1 MSRLRLST
9 HLTGA
14 SAAVAQAANQA
25 SSHHWP
31 ADLVEAT
38 TPLRHLATGT
48 SWLATRLR
56 EAADQ
61 IVAGAYPHAAQDAA
75 SHLPGPMAT
84 INDHCRQINAGW
96 ESVAAH
102 HLQTLTTYTS
112 RHTTSRLTAPLDTA
126 ASVITGARTVAGTA
140 TQQRLWPGDW
150 IRATE
155 QLRAIALDLASLT
168 STIGGVLAFGHL
180 SQPAIAERDATR
192 AALRRIRAGYRSL
205 AATWLDTFLHL
216 DAIEVTRAGM
226 PTPNDARPAIG
237 M

>member
-1 MSRLRLST
+1 MSRLRLTT

-14 SAAVAQAANQA
+14 SAAVAEAAHQV
-25 SSHHWP
+25 SSSYWP

-38 TPLRHLATGT
+38 TPLRRIATGT

-61 IVAGAYPHAAQDAA
+61 IVEGTYPPAAQDAA
-75 SHLPGPMAT
+75 SRLPGPMAT

-102 HLQTLTTYTS
+102 HILTLTTYTP
-112 RHTTSRLTAPLDTA
+112 RHPVSALTAPLDA
-126 ASVITGARTVAGTA
+126 AATVFDRARTVAGA
-140 TQQRLWPGDW
+140 TTRQRLWPADW

-155 QLRAIALDLASLT
+155 QLRAITLDLAHVT
-168 STIGGVLAFGHL
+168 STLGGVLAFGQL
-180 SQPAIAERDATR
+180 TGPAAAERDATR
-192 AALRRIRAGYRSL
+192 ATLRRIRAGYRSV
-205 AATWLDTFLHL
+205 AAAWLDTFLHL
-216 DAIEVTRAGM
+216 DAIEVARAGL
-226 PTPNDARPAIG
+226 PTPHDTRPAIG